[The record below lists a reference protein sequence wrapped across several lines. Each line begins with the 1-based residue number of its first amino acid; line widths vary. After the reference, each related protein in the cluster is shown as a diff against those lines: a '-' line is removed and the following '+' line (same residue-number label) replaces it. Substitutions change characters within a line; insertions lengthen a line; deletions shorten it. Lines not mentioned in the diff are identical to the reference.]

1 MPGKACDNI
10 ADPVE
15 RKKCRQYKGK
25 YSKKGKS
32 KPVKGSL
39 ESPKDQATGGG
50 Y

>member
-25 YSKKGKS
+25 YAKS
-32 KPVKGSL
+32 SPVKGSVRK
-39 ESPKDQATGGG
+39 PAGGG